1 MPKSDT
7 VLLSERTEDGY
18 LVRRY
23 RVERMGDADYSVYYP
38 INLSRLSP
46 AFGENPRELGDLDDF
61 VRSLMQDSLKKVR
74 SVSVTGYS
82 SPDGPHAFNERL
94 AKARMQSLMD
104 YLNRK
109 YDFSSR
115 FGVRTSSVAEDW
127 ESCREMV
134 ALSSMPRR
142 AEVLAV
148 IDSRDAPDNKETRLK
163 RMPEAWNYLK
173 SRILPSLRRVEVVVS
188 YGQGSIF
195 EQRTMAAPPKPAPE
209 PRVSEQSPCPPCE
222 YVVDEGIT
230 GIIVEMPE

>member
-7 VLLSERTEDGY
+7 VLLSETTEGNY
-18 LVRRY
+18 RVRRY
-23 RVERMGDADYSVYYP
+23 RVERTGDSDYSVYYQ
-38 INLSRLSP
+38 INLSRLAP
-46 AFGENPRELGDLDDF
+46 KFGENPRELGDLDDF
-61 VRSLMQDSLKKVR
+61 VRSLMRDSLRKVR
-74 SVSVTGYS
+74 SVSVTGCS

-94 AKARMQSLMD
+94 AKARTQDFMN

-115 FGVRTSSVAEDW
+115 YDVRSSSIAEDW

-148 IDSRDAPDNKETRLK
+148 IDSRDAPDSKEARLK
-163 RMPEAWNYLK
+163 RMPEAWNYMK
-173 SRILPSLRRVEVVVS
+173 THILPSLRRVEVVVN
-188 YGQGSIF
+188 YGQGTVF
-195 EQRTMAAPPKPAPE
+195 EQRTMIAPPEPAPQVREQE
-209 PRVSEQSPCPPCE
+209 PCSPCD
-222 YVVDEGIT
+222 YIVDEGIT